1 MADLRRLSL
10 RVAVAVAAVVF
21 GIVEVQGLF
30 HLLSSQARLQES
42 VTRAVRQPIRGAR
55 PGLAGTLLPGGEE
68 AWETACQEAL
78 DASLAEEVEVFEET
92 GGRLLALPVPSPVR
106 HWPTPEQLR
115 RLRDGELVSLGP
127 QGQATPRLLTYA
139 AFDSGGG
146 RVLLRLSTAVPALVD
161 DLRER
166 RMLLIGHGVSLVA
179 LVLAAS
185 LALYPAGRERPSS
198 PLQAFG
204 AYEEAMEQLRSRGE
218 AQTREHATERRRME
232 GEIREKEAMAR
243 AGELAAGIVHEV
255 RNGLGTIVGYARL
268 SERAASS
275 SEGRDSARAILQ
287 ECDTLETVIRRLMDY
302 VRRESLELLRFDL
315 GRTLSRV
322 AAREGRGGPGGE
334 VSPPT
339 GGVSIVGDEGLLER
353 AFENLVRNAREAAG
367 TDGHVWI
374 KLTEREGTVTVVI
387 ADDGPGLP
395 SEERGQLRPFRSTK
409 TGGLGLGLPIALKI
423 VRLHRGELTMGD
435 RTPRGLEVTV
445 SLPEAGPPA

>member
-1 MADLRRLSL
+1 MADLRRPSL

-21 GIVEVQGLF
+21 GIVEVQGLL
-30 HLLSSQARLQES
+30 HLLSSQARLQETL
-42 VTRAVRQPIRGAR
+42 TRAVRQQIRGAR
-55 PGLAGTLLPGGEE
+55 AGLAGALLPGGEE
-68 AWETACQEAL
+68 AWETACRRAL
-78 DASLAEEVEVFEET
+78 EASLAAEVEVFEET
-92 GGRLLALPVPSPVR
+92 GERLLAVPVASSVR

-115 RLRDGELVSLGP
+115 RLRSGELVTLGP
-127 QGQATPRLLTYA
+127 QGTASPRLLTYA
-139 AFDSGGG
+139 GFDSGGQ
-146 RVLLRLSTAVPALVD
+146 RVVLRLSTAVPVLVD

-166 RMLLIGHGVSLVA
+166 RTLLLGHGVSLVV

-185 LALYPAGRERPSS
+185 LALYPAAREGSPS
-198 PLQAFG
+198 PLQALG

-218 AQTREHATERRRME
+218 AQTREHETERRRME
-232 GEIREKEAMAR
+232 DEIREKEAMAR

-275 SEGRDSARAILQ
+275 SEGRDSARAILL

-302 VRRESLELLRFDL
+302 VRRESLELVRFDL

-322 AAREGRGGPGGE
+322 AAREGRGRSGGE

-339 GGVSIVGDEGLLER
+339 GTVSLVGDEELLER

-367 TDGHVWI
+367 EEGHVWVA
-374 KLTEREGTVTVVI
+374 LREREGTVTVVI

-395 SEERGQLRPFRSTK
+395 PEEREQLRPFRSTK

-423 VRLHRGELTMGD
+423 VRLHRGELTLAD
-435 RTPRGLEVTV
+435 RAPRGLEVTV
-445 SLPEAGPPA
+445 SLPAAGPPA